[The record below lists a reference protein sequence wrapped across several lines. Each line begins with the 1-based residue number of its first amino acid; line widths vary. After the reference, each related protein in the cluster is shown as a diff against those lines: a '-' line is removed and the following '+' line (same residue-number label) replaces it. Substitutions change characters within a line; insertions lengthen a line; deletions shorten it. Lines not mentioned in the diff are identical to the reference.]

1 MAVKEIELSVPT
13 EWSDIKLKKWLELQ
27 KELDNYKDDEEAI
40 SALMLYH
47 LCGLPPEYV
56 AGLSIDDYVM
66 IKTELANFIN
76 NVEDIPLQ
84 KFIYIDGVE
93 YGFEPNLSNMTYG
106 AFADITKYNTIQI
119 DDNWASI
126 MSILYR
132 PVDKRQGDMYTIKP
146 YTGEINPKLFLE
158 VGMHVHFGS
167 LFFFVNLLKDLQ
179 IFTLKSMKEM
189 ELPPN
194 IKSILGRNGERIQ
207 QLLNLQEETSLKLT
221 K

>member
-1 MAVKEIELSVPT
+1 MAVKEIELNVPT

-27 KELDNYKDDEEAI
+27 KELENYKDDEEAI

-47 LCGLPPEYV
+47 LCGLQPEY
-56 AGLSIDDYVM
+56 AGGIAVDDYIT
-66 IKTELANFIN
+66 IKTDIANFIN
-76 NVEDIPLQ
+76 NVDLPLQ

-146 YTGEINPKLFLE
+146 YTGELNPKLFLE
-158 VGMHVHFGS
+158 VGMHIHFGC
-167 LFFFVNLLKDLQ
+167 LFFFVNLWKDLQ
-179 IFTLKSMKEM
+179 ASILKSMTEM
-189 ELPPN
+189 EVPPN
-194 IKSILGRNGERIQ
+194 IKSILGKNGERIQ
-207 QLLNLQEETSLKLT
+207 QLLNLQQETSLKSM

>member
-1 MAVKEIELSVPT
+1 MIKEIQISIPT
-13 EWSDIKLKKWLELQ
+13 TWSDVKLKKWLELQ
-27 KELDNYKDDEEAI
+27 KEVDNYKDDEDAV

-47 LCGLPPEYV
+47 LCGLSPEYASGIAV
-56 AGLSIDDYVM
+56 DDYVM
-66 IKTELANFIN
+66 IRNDIANFIN
-76 NVEDIPLQ
+76 NVDLPFQ
-84 KFIYIDGVE
+84 RFIYIDGVE

-119 DDNWASI
+119 DYNWANI

-146 YTGEINPKLFLE
+146 YTGELNPKLFLE
-158 VGMHVHFGS
+158 VGMDIHFGC
-167 LFFFVNLLKDLQ
+167 LFFFVNLLKNLQ
-179 IFTLKSMKEM
+179 SSILKSTMEM
-189 ELPPN
+189 ELPQN
-194 IKSILGRNGERIQ
+194 IRLILGKNGERIQ